1 MKTGEPM
8 RWLLGT
14 IAAALIFVLIYLG
27 SAATSLAG
35 LATAVRAGDG
45 PAVLERT
52 DVTALRRSLTDQVV
66 RAYLE
71 RTGSTRKVSP
81 VEKLLANTYGATI
94 ADAMVAKMLT
104 AERLTQMLKSGN
116 LDAPG
121 APSFAGLPALA
132 SLPTENWL
140 SLLGR
145 LNIVKPVLLAI
156 RTSDTSDP
164 DGYAAIDLH
173 YEGLDWKLSG
183 IELPKAILR
192 DLAASLPAK

>member
-1 MKTGEPM
+1 M

-27 SAATSLAG
+27 SAASSLVKLTA
-35 LATAVRAGDG
+35 AVRAGDG
-45 PAVLERT
+45 AAVLERT
-52 DVTALRRSLTDQVV
+52 DVKGLRRSLTDQIV

-71 RTGSTRKVSP
+71 RTGSTRRINP
-81 VEKLLANTYGATI
+81 MEKMLINTYGATI
-94 ADAMVAKMLT
+94 ADAMVAKILT
-104 AERLTQMLKSGN
+104 ADKLTQMLRTGH

-121 APSFAGLPALA
+121 VPSLAGLPTLA
-132 SLPTENWL
+132 KLDTSNWL

-145 LNIVKPVLLAI
+145 LNLIKPVLLAI
-156 RTSDTSDP
+156 RISDTSDP
-164 DGYAAIDLH
+164 DEYAAIDLH

-192 DLAASLPAK
+192 DLAASLPVK

>member
-1 MKTGEPM
+1 M

-27 SAATSLAG
+27 SAASSLVKLTA
-35 LATAVRAGDG
+35 AVRAGDG
-45 PAVLERT
+45 AAVLERT
-52 DVTALRRSLTDQVV
+52 DVKGLRRSLTDQIV

-71 RTGSTRKVSP
+71 RTGSTRRINQM
-81 VEKLLANTYGATI
+81 EKMLINTYGATI
-94 ADAMVAKMLT
+94 ADAMVAKILT
-104 AERLTQMLKSGN
+104 ADKLTQMLKSGH

-121 APSFAGLPALA
+121 VPSLTGLPTLA
-132 SLPTENWL
+132 NLDTSNWL

-145 LNIVKPVLLAI
+145 LNLIKPVLLAI
-156 RTSDTSDP
+156 RISDTSDP
-164 DGYAAIDLH
+164 DEYAAIDLH

-192 DLAASLPAK
+192 DLAASLPVK